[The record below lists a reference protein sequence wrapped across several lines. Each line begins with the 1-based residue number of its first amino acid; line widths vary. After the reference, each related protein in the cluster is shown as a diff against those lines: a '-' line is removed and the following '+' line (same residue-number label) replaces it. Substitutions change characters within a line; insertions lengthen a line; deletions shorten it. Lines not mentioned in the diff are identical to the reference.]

1 LRTVYLFT
9 IIIGTDKVNISE
21 PINRRFMET
30 KDKRPRGR
38 PRIYSEGT
46 SKDNEGAPKL
56 NFRFDPLLYEHV
68 TSRPEG
74 PRTYLEGLVREDIER
89 TKNAEAVESISSSDV
104 PGQLLLLDAEA

>member
-1 LRTVYLFT
+1 M
-9 IIIGTDKVNISE
+9 D
-21 PINRRFMET
+21 T

-38 PRIYSEGT
+38 PRIYSEGA

-56 NFRFDPLLYEHV
+56 NFRFDPSLYQHV

-89 TKNAEAVESISSSDV
+89 TKSAEQVESTSSSDV
-104 PGQLLLLDAEA
+104 PGQLLLPETET